1 MLDGGDRR
9 QESAAPRRRPA
20 RPPAGPARAPSPA
33 GRPPDIVALPDA
45 GPEGQKAAPA
55 PLSAL
60 THRHLL
66 GIQGLTAEE
75 ITLILD
81 TARAFA
87 EVSTRAIKKVPT
99 LRGKTVVNFF
109 MEPSTRTRSS
119 FEIAEKRL
127 SADTLNFSPSASS
140 VVKGESLLD
149 TARNLEAMAP
159 DMIVIRHKASGAPHF
174 LARHCR
180 SNIINAGD
188 GSHEHPTQGLL
199 DAFPIRER
207 KGRLAGL
214 RVAIIGD
221 LTHSRVL
228 RSNLFLLKT
237 MGADVIVCG
246 PPTLIPAELARVGV
260 AVTFRIEEA
269 VAGADVIMMLRIQ
282 RERQQGGAFPSA
294 REYYNLFGLTE
305 KRVAGARGDVII
317 MHPGPM
323 NRGVEIDSAV
333 ADGPYSVI
341 LAQVTNGVAVRMAV
355 LYLLAGGTLG
365 ELAD

>member
-1 MLDGGDRR
+1 M
-9 QESAAPRRRPA
+9 PA
-20 RPPAGPARAPSPA
+20 
-33 GRPPDIVALPDA
+33 ALPGAEESRMPAEA
-45 GPEGQKAAPA
+45 GFPAAM
-55 PLSAL
+55 LG
-60 THRHLL
+60 HRHLL
-66 GIQGLTAEE
+66 GLQGLTAEE

-87 EVSTRAIKKVPT
+87 EVSTRTIKKVPA

-127 SADTLNFSPSASS
+127 SADTLNFSPSTSS

-159 DMIVIRHKASGAPHF
+159 DMIVIRHQASGAPHF

-199 DAFPIRER
+199 DAFTIREK
-207 KGRLAGL
+207 KGRIRGL

-221 LTHSRVL
+221 LMHSRVL

-237 MGADVIVCG
+237 MGADVVVCA
-246 PPTLIPAELARVGV
+246 PPTLIPAELERFGV
-260 AVTFRIEEA
+260 AVTFRIDEA
-269 VAGADVIMMLRIQ
+269 VEGADVVMMLRIQ
-282 RERQQGGAFPSA
+282 RERQTGGSFPTA
-294 REYYNLFGLTE
+294 REYYNLYGLTTE
-305 KRVAGARGDVII
+305 RVARARKDVII

-333 ADGPYSVI
+333 ADGPTSVI
-341 LAQVTNGVAVRMAV
+341 LEQVTNGVAVRMAV
-355 LYLLAGGTLG
+355 LYLLAGGTLD
-365 ELAD
+365 ELAS